1 MPYRLRQV
9 REIIAI
15 TRNLA
20 TPPTLLPLTALV
32 LRKKKK

>member
-1 MPYRLRQV
+1 MPYRLRLV

-15 TRNLA
+15 TRNLTA
-20 TPPTLLPLTALV
+20 PPKLQPLTTLV

>member
-15 TRNLA
+15 TSNLA
-20 TPPTLLPLTALV
+20 TPPTLLPLNALV
-32 LRKKKK
+32 LGDKRK